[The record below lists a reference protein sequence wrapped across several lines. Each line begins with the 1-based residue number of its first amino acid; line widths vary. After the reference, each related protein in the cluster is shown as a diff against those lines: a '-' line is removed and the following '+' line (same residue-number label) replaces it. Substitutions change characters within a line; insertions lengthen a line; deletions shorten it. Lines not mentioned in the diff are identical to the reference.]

1 MGNKNKQKME
11 RIGNLSQQL
20 SGKQDFFS
28 QLALAPADPILST
41 SIAFKNDK
49 DANKINLGVGAYR
62 TNEGKPYIFNAVSK
76 AEAQILQH
84 PDVYNHEYLPID
96 GFKPFVESSQK
107 LAFGDACSA
116 LKEGRVCSAQALS
129 GTGGLRVGFEFL
141 RLHYPSPVYIP
152 QQTWGNHLAIIKDAG
167 LPIRTYPYFEA
178 KTRGLDFDGMT
189 KTLAGAPDGAIVL
202 LHPCAHNPTGVDPTQ
217 EQWEQILKM
226 CLEKSFLVFFD
237 SAYQGFV
244 SGDFVKDAW
253 TIRRFMEAGCNF
265 ILTQSFAK
273 NFGLYGERVGA
284 IHIVCASKDAAART
298 MSQLK
303 LVVRPMYS
311 NPPCHGAFIIDRIVR
326 SPELLAEFMGEMK
339 NVANRITD
347 MRKALYDELVVLKVP
362 GNWTHIINQI
372 GMFSYT
378 GLTPQQC
385 TVLINKHH
393 IYLLKNGRISMA
405 GINTKNVAYLAKAMA
420 DVVVNVK

>member
-1 MGNKNKQKME
+1 ME

-28 QLALAPADPILST
+28 QLAMAPADPILNT
-41 SIAFKNDK
+41 TVAFRNDK
-49 DANKINLGVGAYR
+49 DAKKINLGVGAYR
-62 TNEGKPYIFNAVSK
+62 TNEGKPYIFKAVQK
-76 AEAQILQH
+76 AEKEILEH

-96 GFKPFVESSQK
+96 GFKPFVESAQK
-107 LAFGDACSA
+107 LAFGENSAA
-116 LKEGRVCSAQALS
+116 LKEGRVCSSQALS

-152 QQTWGNHLAIIKDAG
+152 QQTWGNHNAIIKDAG
-167 LPIRTYPYFEA
+167 LPIRTYPYFDA
-178 KTRGLDFDGMT
+178 KTRGLNFAGMM
-189 KTLAGAPDGAIVL
+189 KALEGAPSGAIVL
-202 LHPCAHNPTGVDPTQ
+202 IHPCAHNPTGVDPSQ
-217 EQWEQILKM
+217 EQWEQVLKL
-226 CLEKSFLVFFD
+226 CLDKSFLVFFD

-253 TIRRFMEAGCNF
+253 TIRRFMEANVNF

-298 MSQLK
+298 LSQLK
-303 LVVRPMYS
+303 LVIRPMYS

-326 SPELLAEFMGEMK
+326 NPKLLEEFMSEMK
-339 NVANRITD
+339 AVANRITD
-347 MRKALYDELVVLKVP
+347 MRKVLHTKLVELKVP
-362 GNWTHIINQI
+362 GTWNHIVDQI

-378 GLTPQQC
+378 GLSPQQC
-385 TVLINKHH
+385 EVLIKKHH

-405 GINTKNVAYLAKAMA
+405 GINTKNVGHLASSIA